1 MAQLNSIKIKNF
13 RNIKEVTLS
22 FTPGYNLLIGKNGQ
36 GKTNLLEAIYYL
48 SLLRSFRTSSI
59 QHLKNWKNSDFFF
72 LDGHIES
79 ELGSKNLKI
88 GYGEKKVLRINNSE
102 MSKASDFIGHLICI
116 VFSPT
121 DIKLVEGSRKG
132 RRQFLDITL
141 TQIEKEY
148 LFSLQRFNNALK
160 NRNALLKQSQEVD
173 VFKILKSFDI
183 IMIES
188 AAEIHLKRLDLVT
201 EINKQLALKSTH
213 FYGDDKKLTINL
225 VSNTAS
231 KKLLTKSEVMKSYE
245 KALEKNL
252 ERDLIR
258 GTTGY
263 GPHHDDF
270 TFNLNRKSLRYFGS
284 QGECRL
290 ASLLLR
296 LSCSEFFLEHHNCIF
311 LVDDVT
317 GELDDRVKKIF
328 FELLEKGEQVFF
340 AATSIPNNL
349 KDREDVRV
357 FSVESGLIREVN
369 CD

>member
-1 MAQLNSIKIKNF
+1 M
-13 RNIKEVTLS
+13 
-22 FTPGYNLLIGKNGQ
+22 
-36 GKTNLLEAIYYL
+36 
-48 SLLRSFRTSSI
+48 
-59 QHLKNWKNSDFFF
+59 
-72 LDGHIES
+72 
-79 ELGSKNLKI
+79 
-88 GYGEKKVLRINNSE
+88 
-102 MSKASDFIGHLICI
+102 ICI

-141 TQIEKEY
+141 TQLGKEY

-160 NRNALLKQSQEVD
+160 NRNALLKQGRDVD
-173 VFKILKSFDI
+173 ISKTIKSFDK
-183 IMIES
+183 IMVEA
-188 AAEIHLKRLDLVT
+188 AAEIHLKRLTLVN
-201 EINKQLALKSTH
+201 EINKQLALKSFH

-231 KKLLTKSEVMKSYE
+231 KKLLLKSEVMMSYE
-245 KALEKNL
+245 KALENNL
-252 ERDLIR
+252 ERDLMR

-270 TFNLNRKSLRYFGS
+270 TFNLNRKSLRHFGS

-296 LSCSEFFLEHHNCIF
+296 LSCSEFFLENNKCIF

-340 AATSIPNNL
+340 AATGVPINL
-349 KDREDVRV
+349 QNRKDVKV
-357 FSVESGLIREVN
+357 FDVESGVIKELKQ
-369 CD
+369 